1 MNKLENAKCL
11 EKLALTN
18 GENIKNF
25 YTVLDDFNSTLIIRP
40 SITGSLDTL
49 KYFTEKLKENRLLN
63 LEHRGFEGK
72 TALLFAASR
81 GHPECVEY
89 LIKQGAD
96 KKAADFFGENCLTLA
111 ASHADIKTLDI
122 ILKNGVDLEIRGY
135 QNETALISSAYSNHH
150 QNLDFLLKNGADVS
164 AVDNY
169 GDSVM
174 HKLARVG
181 SLEMLK
187 LVIESGIDKN
197 AKGFNKHTALA
208 ISGVEFQELK

>member
-1 MNKLENAKCL
+1 MLL
-11 EKLALTN
+11 MQLTHPW
-18 GENIKNF
+18 
-25 YTVLDDFNSTLIIRP
+25 YLP
-40 SITGSLDTL
+40 S
-49 KYFTEKLKENRLLN
+49 NRHIVSYILPWN
-63 LEHRGFEGK
+63 HRSVKFQQ
-72 TALLFAASR
+72 SN
-81 GHPECVEY
+81 EY
-89 LIKQGAD
+89 QYRAD
-96 KKAADFFGENCLTLA
+96 KVSFEHLVLFFGENCLTLA

-208 ISGVEFQELK
+208 INGVEFQEFK